1 MKSRQT
7 LLSITLFTLIIYVF
21 LTSEQLHQSYSR
33 KFKNKSRIAT
43 SITPTRNK
51 LNEYFHIH
59 EKIMSQSNASL
70 KKISFNGFTL
80 GGYGNKLYSF
90 LSSLVIAILT
100 DSQIVLRW
108 NDIDKYIK
116 PRINIFDN
124 ITENFGLSE
133 EEFKGKSIYF
143 NSAQAWSPSK
153 NIDLLMNTRVPSTGY
168 LRYFYNS
175 IDPFFMEICTNPD
188 YFQKFFSYDL
198 VTNETISLA
207 LNATSNKNSTQLEK
221 KERLFKVGFEI
232 GGNLLNRIWHPNE
245 AIMKQIELF
254 VNEYFKNNFVIG
266 LQLRYGDGNPQ
277 QTYLNKD
284 EDTIKFIN
292 CALEIENENRLKNNT
307 KDFKSF
313 KWFIASDSSF
323 YLDSILRSYPN
334 KAFTSNG
341 TLSHVAYSSDGYAR
355 AILDV
360 ELLSRCNELVVTGG
374 STFGWIAAMKMHRM
388 PLFIN
393 GFSLMKKCMRANL
406 SNRVPKTPTNF
417 FVFK

>member
-1 MKSRQT
+1 M
-7 LLSITLFTLIIYVF
+7 
-21 LTSEQLHQSYSR
+21 
-33 KFKNKSRIAT
+33 
-43 SITPTRNK
+43 
-51 LNEYFHIH
+51 
-59 EKIMSQSNASL
+59 
-70 KKISFNGFTL
+70 
-80 GGYGNKLYSF
+80 
-90 LSSLVIAILT
+90 
-100 DSQIVLRW
+100 
-108 NDIDKYIK
+108 
-116 PRINIFDN
+116 
-124 ITENFGLSE
+124 
-133 EEFKGKSIYF
+133 
-143 NSAQAWSPSK
+143 
-153 NIDLLMNTRVPSTGY
+153 
-168 LRYFYNS
+168 
-175 IDPFFMEICTNPD
+175 
-188 YFQKFFSYDL
+188 
-198 VTNETISLA
+198 
-207 LNATSNKNSTQLEK
+207 
-221 KERLFKVGFEI
+221 
-232 GGNLLNRIWHPNE
+232 
-245 AIMKQIELF
+245 
-254 VNEYFKNNFVIG
+254 
-266 LQLRYGDGNPQ
+266 RYGDGNPQ